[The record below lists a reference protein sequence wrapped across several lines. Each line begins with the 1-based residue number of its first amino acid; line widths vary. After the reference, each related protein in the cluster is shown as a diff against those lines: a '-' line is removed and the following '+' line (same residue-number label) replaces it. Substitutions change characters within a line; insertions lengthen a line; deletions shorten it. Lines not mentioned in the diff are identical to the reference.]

1 MHGHFLKFALVSREA
16 QALESTPMELRT
28 TFRKHGTRRTK
39 VTSFTKAMDGANVLK
54 LKQKPDPE
62 KTWTVG
68 DEAAPSSTSMNR
80 DLAEHETTR
89 PLQNVVAAVREHFP
103 LRVA

>member
-1 MHGHFLKFALVSREA
+1 MRREA
-16 QALESTPMELRT
+16 KALESTPMEVRT
-28 TFRKHGTRRTK
+28 KFRKHGTRRTK

-68 DEAAPSSTSMNR
+68 GRAAPSSTSISG

-89 PLQNVVAAVREHFP
+89 PPQNVVAGVHEHLP